1 MEFRVL
7 GPLEVVEDG
16 RTISL
21 GGAKQRALLAS
32 LLLRANE
39 VVSTD
44 TLIDELW
51 GESPPATAAKAVQVH
66 VSSLRKEL
74 GDGVLGT
81 RSPGYVL
88 NVDPAHFDLARF
100 EALVVEARDAEPEV
114 AAERLREALALW
126 RGPALSARSRP
137 P

>member
-21 GGAKQRALLAS
+21 GGVKQRALLAS

-39 VVSTD
+39 VVSSD

-51 GESPPATAAKAVQVH
+51 GASPPATAAKAVQVY
-66 VSSLRKEL
+66 VSALRKEL
-74 GDGVLGT
+74 
-81 RSPGYVL
+81 SP
-88 NVDPAHFDLARF
+88 
-100 EALVVEARDAEPEV
+100 
-114 AAERLREALALW
+114 
-126 RGPALSARSRP
+126 
-137 P
+137 